1 MILGGFWATFGSHFH
16 SFWDPF
22 WDELRNSRKV
32 NFDDPSNQ
40 FPCFW
45 VAVCIDF
52 GPKWNQHCIKHWIV
66 FFDRFFWNLDHL
78 GYKKGAE
85 MDPTAPQKRAP
96 KHTRKR
102 APKRETFATMFG
114 PFFGRENAV
123 TSRTTNGIGSKDRI
137 WRP

>member
-1 MILGGFWATFGSHFH
+1 MNCGILEKSILMTLPINFPAFGSLFA
-16 SFWDPF
+16 SILDQ
-22 WDELRNSRKV
+22 NGTNIV
-32 NFDDPSNQ
+32 SN
-40 FPCFW
+40 
-45 VAVCIDF
+45 I
-52 GPKWNQHCIKHWIV
+52 GL
-66 FFDRFFWNLDHL
+66 FFLSFFWNLDHL